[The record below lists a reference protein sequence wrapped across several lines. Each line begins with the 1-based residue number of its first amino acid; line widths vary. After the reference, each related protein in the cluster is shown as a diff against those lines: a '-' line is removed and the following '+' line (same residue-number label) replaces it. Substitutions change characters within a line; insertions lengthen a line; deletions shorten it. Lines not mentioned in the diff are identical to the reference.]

1 MVAIAWVL
9 ANPVVS
15 SAIVGVRTLRHLE
28 GLERAAELKLDAD
41 VLAKLDVI
49 FDINV
54 QRPLKMGP
62 APEAF
67 AW

>member
-1 MVAIAWVL
+1 
-9 ANPVVS
+9 
-15 SAIVGVRTLRHLE
+15 
-28 GLERAAELKLDAD
+28 LKLDAD
-41 VLAKLDVI
+41 VLAKLDEI

-54 QRPLKMGP
+54 QRPLKMAP